1 MKYVEQDMLKNNQTK
16 KKNPKKSNIHDRGKI
31 NGVKPKT
38 HWLY

>member
-16 KKNPKKSNIHDRGKI
+16 TNPKKSNIHDRGKI

-38 HWLY
+38 H